1 MPEPDLVVVGG
12 GIAGC
17 ALATAMARQGAS
29 VLVLERQQAYSDH
42 VRGEI
47 IWPWGVSVAR
57 RLGVEQPLLDAGAL
71 VVRWLDE
78 YDEAEPGPARI
89 DVGAVVDGVGG
100 SLNITHPAACA
111 ALARAAAVAGADVR
125 AGVREL
131 EVVAGSPPLVRWSE
145 DGTEHEARP
154 ALVVGAD
161 GRRSTVRAQAGIEY
175 EVDEPT
181 MFFVGMLAE
190 AVDGVDE
197 RVNVIARESDLL
209 FFSLPEEAGR
219 VRLYFGVP
227 PDQRLRFSGR
237 DAAERFLA
245 TCTLRC
251 VDGVARWEQATPAG
265 PCATFPGED
274 SRAPQ
279 PLAEGV
285 VLIGDAAGYDNP
297 LQGLG
302 LGMALQDA
310 HDVSTA
316 LSSQSVPECLARYA
330 ADRAVRKRLATLS
343 VDLEVWAND
352 GFALQD
358 PALRVSRYEH
368 IQGDEVLQALV
379 MCSLAGF
386 DALPPDLTHADLAER
401 LAAHQ
406 ASP

>member
-17 ALATAMARQGAS
+17 ALATAMAREGSS

-47 IWPWGVSVAR
+47 IWPWGVRVAR
-57 RLGVEQPLLDAGAL
+57 LLGVEQPLLDAGAL

-78 YDEAEPGPARI
+78 YDEAEPAPVRI
-89 DVGAVVDGVGG
+89 DVGGVVDGVGG

-111 ALARAAAVAGADVR
+111 ALAEAAAAAGADVR
-125 AGVREL
+125 AGIREL
-131 EVVAGSPPLVRWSE
+131 EVAPGSPPSVHWSE
-145 DGTEHEARP
+145 DGAEHEARP
-154 ALVVGAD
+154 GLVVGAD
-161 GRRSTVRAQAGIEY
+161 GRRSAVRAQAGIEY
-175 EVDEPT
+175 EVDEPS

-190 AVDGVDE
+190 AIEGVDE
-197 RVNVIARESDLL
+197 DVNVIARESDLL

-219 VRLYFGVP
+219 ARLYFGVP
-227 PDQRLRFSGR
+227 ADQRLRFSGR
-237 DAAERFLA
+237 DAVERFLA
-245 TCTLRC
+245 ACTLRC
-251 VDGVARWEQATPAG
+251 VDGVARWERAIPAG

-274 SRAPQ
+274 SRTPE

-316 LSSQSVPECLARYA
+316 LSGPSVPEGLVRYA
-330 ADRAVRKRLATLS
+330 ADRAVRKRLAGLS

-358 PALRVSRYEH
+358 PALRASRYEH
-368 IQGDEVLQALV
+368 IQGDEVLRALE

-386 DALPPDLTHADLAER
+386 DALPPDLTHVDLADR

-406 ASP
+406 PSP